1 MITLGY
7 KEMVMN
13 IQLVESIK
21 QLILS
26 LSEDEQSWLKTQ
38 LVQEKGH
45 PEDRVVDLNLFR
57 GILQLQE
64 DPLEFQRQIRDEW
77 T

>member
-1 MITLGY
+1 
-7 KEMVMN
+7 MN

-26 LSEDEQSWLKTQ
+26 LSEEEQSWLKTQ
-38 LVQEKGH
+38 LVQDKSQTVG
-45 PEDRVVDLNLFR
+45 RVVDLNSFG
-57 GILQLQE
+57 GILQLPD

>member
-1 MITLGY
+1 
-7 KEMVMN
+7 MN
-13 IQLVESIK
+13 IQLVALIK
-21 QLILS
+21 QLILA
-26 LSEDEQSWLKTQ
+26 LSPEEQDWLKAQ
-38 LVQEKGH
+38 LVTKNNL
-45 PEDRVVDLNLFR
+45 PVARVVDLNLFS